1 MSQSIKSRP
10 KATLDVRLITL
21 ISRELRAGVAT
32 NIPAPAPALALAPRT
47 LIHQQVQVAAHQTP
61 VNQMTSCLMA
71 PSIAAE
77 LGSALGTDP
86 NDVATD
92 VINLDL
98 KAQKP

>member
-1 MSQSIKSRP
+1 M
-10 KATLDVRLITL
+10 RLITL
-21 ISRELRAGVAT
+21 ISRELRTDMAI
-32 NIPAPAPALALAPRT
+32 NIPAPAPALALAPQT
-47 LIHQQVQVAAHQTP
+47 LIHQQAQVAARQVP
-61 VNQMTSCLMA
+61 VNRMTSCLMA

-98 KAQKP
+98 KTQKP